1 MNTATTFTLY
11 GECFRCHGFRRAFA
25 TFSHTN
31 GGRCLRCNG
40 ALREPIT
47 KPLWRLEE
55 FEGSAA
61 KRRADSVAIIAK
73 VLARVGEPAMRD
85 AQGKK
90 ASEWGFA
97 YRVKSDTLCIFVS
110 ALTIAPADVRVRGW
124 AAFCAKARATL
135 GERAES
141 VIASARKKAVEY
153 GGMGTDGVGAWLGE
167 TAEAARA
174 A

>member
-1 MNTATTFTLY
+1 MNTATTFTLF
-11 GECFRCHGFRRAFA
+11 GECFRCHGFKHAFE
-25 TFSHTN
+25 TFSHMN
-31 GGRCLRCNG
+31 DGRCLRCNG
-40 ALREPIT
+40 ALREPVT
-47 KPLWRLEE
+47 RPLHMLEE
-55 FEGSAA
+55 FEGPAA
-61 KRRADSVAIIAK
+61 KRRADSIATIAK

-85 AQGKK
+85 AQGKVM
-90 ASEWGFA
+90 SEWGFA

-110 ALTIAPADVRVRGW
+110 ALTIAPADVRARGW
-124 AAFCAKARATL
+124 AAFTKKARATL

-167 TAEAARA
+167 TTEAARA